1 MARKQTWNETKE
13 WDYWYPDYPMC
24 WICGLRTATQAGH
37 GVLNKGLVRN
47 RKKHKHLNKPENLC
61 PQCTPCNMNSA
72 DTWEN
77 RNKMYNKKCDEMG
90 QERIDNWIESVGLKI
105 PENFIREE
113 S

>member
-13 WDYWYPDYPMC
+13 WDYWYPNYPMC
-24 WICGLRTATQAGH
+24 WICGKRTAEHAGH

-47 RKKHKHLNKPENLC
+47 KKKHKFLNKSENLC
-61 PQCTPCNMNSA
+61 PQCTNCNMTIA
-72 DTWEN
+72 DTWVN

-90 QERIDNWIESVGLKI
+90 QDRIDEWIESVGLKI
-105 PENFIREE
+105 PENFIRE